1 MGKVILVP
9 NSSYLF
15 FAGTIGAHRGARD
28 STLPPA
34 FSENGFY
41 PQ

>member
-1 MGKVILVP
+1 MGKVLFVP

-15 FAGTIGAHRGARD
+15 SARIIGAHRGAWD
-28 STLPPA
+28 STLPPT
-34 FSENGFY
+34 FFENGFY

>member
-15 FAGTIGAHRGARD
+15 SAGTPSNLHNLIDEGMI
-28 STLPPA
+28 PK
-34 FSENGFY
+34 
-41 PQ
+41 